1 MFNQQIVPLGMSKS
15 AVIFDI
21 DGLLINSEPLWNK
34 AANEVFRQYGILLT
48 EAQYAITTGLRSKE
62 FVAYWLQQHKIPAS
76 EFDRAEKKLLD
87 SALVLIDQEATLMP
101 GVEHIFEFFLQKD
114 FKMGLATSSPVGL
127 VEWVKDKL
135 GIRSFIHASASA
147 QEMTYAKPHPQV
159 YLECASKMHTSPLA
173 CICFEDSFYGM
184 IAAKAARM
192 TCVVVPSQEHLKL
205 EHWGA
210 ADLKLSSLQNFGAL
224 HLNMLNN

>member
-1 MFNQQIVPLGMSKS
+1 MEKT

-34 AANEVFRQYGILLT
+34 AATEIFRQYGIQLN
-48 EAQYAITTGLRSKE
+48 EEQYAITTGLRSKE
-62 FVAYWLQQHKIPAS
+62 FVAHWLLLHKVPAS
-76 EFDRAEKKLLD
+76 EFDRAEQKIITLALD
-87 SALVLIDQEATLMP
+87 MIDKEATLMP
-101 GVEHIFEFFLQKD
+101 GVQNVFEFFIKKE
-114 FKMGLATSSPVGL
+114 FKMGLATSSPIEL
-127 VEWVKDKL
+127 IEWVKDKL
-135 GIRSFIHASASA
+135 GIRSYIHASCSA
-147 QEMTYAKPHPQV
+147 QQLPFAKPHPQV
-159 YLECASKMHTSPLA
+159 YLDCAAAMHTNPLA

-192 TCVVVPSQEHLKL
+192 TCVVVPSAEHLKL

-224 HLNMLNN
+224 HFNRLNQ

>member
-1 MFNQQIVPLGMSKS
+1 MKKS

-48 EAQYAITTGLRSKE
+48 QEQYATTTGLRSKE
-62 FVAYWLQQHKIPAS
+62 FVAHWLHQHKIPS
-76 EFDRAEKKLLD
+76 TEFERAEQKVIDL
-87 SALVLIDQEATLMP
+87 ALSLIDKEATLMP
-101 GVEHIFEFFLQKD
+101 GVEHIFEFFLKKD
-114 FKMGLATSSPVGL
+114 FKMGLATSSPIEL
-127 VEWVKDKL
+127 IEWIKEKL
-135 GIRSFIHASASA
+135 GIRSYIHSSASA
-147 QEMTYAKPHPQV
+147 QNLTHAKPHPQV

-173 CICFEDSFYGM
+173 CICFEDSFFGM

-192 TCVVVPSQEHLKL
+192 TCVVVPSADHIKL

-210 ADLKLSSLQNFGAL
+210 ADLKLSSLQNFGEL
-224 HLNMLNN
+224 HFNMLNN

>member
-1 MFNQQIVPLGMSKS
+1 MEKS

-34 AANEVFRQYGILLT
+34 AATEIFRQYGIQLS
-48 EAQYAITTGLRSKE
+48 EEQYAITTGLRSKE
-62 FVAYWLQQHKIPAS
+62 FVAHWLLLHKVPAS
-76 EFDRAEKKLLD
+76 EFDRAEQKIITLALD
-87 SALVLIDQEATLMP
+87 MIDKEATLMP
-101 GVEHIFEFFLQKD
+101 GVQNVFEFFIKKD
-114 FKMGLATSSPVGL
+114 FKMGLATSSPIEL
-127 VEWVKDKL
+127 IEWVKDKL
-135 GIRSFIHASASA
+135 GIRSYIHASCSA
-147 QEMTYAKPHPQV
+147 QQLPFAKPHPQV
-159 YLECASKMHTSPLA
+159 YLDCAAAMHTNPLA

-192 TCVVVPSQEHLKL
+192 TCVVVPSAEHLKL

-224 HLNMLNN
+224 HFNRLNQ

>member
-1 MFNQQIVPLGMSKS
+1 MEKS

-34 AANEVFRQYGILLT
+34 AATEIFRQYGIQLS
-48 EAQYAITTGLRSKE
+48 EEQYAITTGLRSKE
-62 FVAYWLQQHKIPAS
+62 FVAHWLLLHKVPAS
-76 EFDRAEKKLLD
+76 EFDRAEQKVITLALD
-87 SALVLIDQEATLMP
+87 MIDKEATLMP
-101 GVEHIFEFFLQKD
+101 GVQNVFEFFIKKD
-114 FKMGLATSSPVGL
+114 FKMGLATSSPIEL
-127 VEWVKDKL
+127 IEWVKDKL
-135 GIRSFIHASASA
+135 GIRSYIHASCSA
-147 QEMTYAKPHPQV
+147 QQLPFAKPHPQV
-159 YLECASKMHTSPLA
+159 YLDCAAAMHTNPLA

-192 TCVVVPSQEHLKL
+192 TCVVVPSAEHLKL

-224 HLNMLNN
+224 HFNRLNQ

>member
-1 MFNQQIVPLGMSKS
+1 MEKS

-34 AANEVFRQYGILLT
+34 AATEIFRQYGIQLS
-48 EAQYAITTGLRSKE
+48 EEQYAITTGLRSKE
-62 FVAYWLQQHKIPAS
+62 FVAHWLYLHKVPAT
-76 EFDRAEKKLLD
+76 EFDRAEQKIINL
-87 SALVLIDQEATLMP
+87 ALELIDKEATLMP
-101 GVEHIFEFFLQKD
+101 GVQNVFEFFIKKE
-114 FKMGLATSSPVGL
+114 FKMGLATSSPIEL

-135 GIRSFIHASASA
+135 GIRSYIHASCSA
-147 QEMTYAKPHPQV
+147 QQLPFAKPHPQV
-159 YLECASKMHTSPLA
+159 YLDCAAAMHTNPLA

-192 TCVVVPSQEHLKL
+192 TCVVVPSAEHLKL

-224 HLNMLNN
+224 HFNRLNQ